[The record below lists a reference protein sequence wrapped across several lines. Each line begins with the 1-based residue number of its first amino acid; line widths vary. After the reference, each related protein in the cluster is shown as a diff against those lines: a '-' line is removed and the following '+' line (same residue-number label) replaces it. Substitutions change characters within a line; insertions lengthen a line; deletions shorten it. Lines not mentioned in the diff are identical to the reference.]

1 MPSGRLRRGRVL
13 IVVFRV
19 LGISNRSRSGKRKPK
34 PGQNAQAE
42 SDLGKDDKNGGAEE
56 SENGSDGSEDFP
68 GEEQPDDPQ
77 LSDGHQSDGSQRSDD
92 SGSLALVKVS
102 KLCETISSAP
112 RCS

>member
-1 MPSGRLRRGRVL
+1 M

-42 SDLGKDDKNGGAEE
+42 SDLGKDDKSGGAEE
-56 SENGSDGSEDFP
+56 SEDGSDGSEDFP
-68 GEEQPDDPQ
+68 GGEQPDDPQ

-92 SGSLALVKVS
+92 SGSLALVKAS
-102 KLCETISSAP
+102 KLYETVSSAP